1 MELPERHYLEILVT
15 LGNRFRNTPI
25 VDDDFVSQRHAF
37 DLALAEATGFI
48 NNSKPP
54 KLYESRKIEDGCMGP
69 QEVIV
74 TTFHR

>member
-1 MELPERHYLEILVT
+1 MELSERKLLEKLVT

-25 VDDDFVSQRHAF
+25 VDDDFSAQRDAF
-37 DLALAEATGFI
+37 DFALVEATDFI
-48 NNSKPP
+48 KKNKPP
-54 KLYESRKIEDGCMGP
+54 RLQQSRKIEDGCMGL